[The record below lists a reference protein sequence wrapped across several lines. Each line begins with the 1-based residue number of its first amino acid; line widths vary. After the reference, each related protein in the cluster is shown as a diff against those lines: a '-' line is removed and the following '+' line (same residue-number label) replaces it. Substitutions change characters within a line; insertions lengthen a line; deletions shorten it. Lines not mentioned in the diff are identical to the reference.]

1 MMRKYKTLLPA
12 ALLLGALGGCSLSV
26 PEASPCESNDECSE
40 RFGLTAVCT
49 DGGFCE
55 EAAVPRRCE
64 STYPADLYDNEEYRG
79 ALVLGA
85 LGDESLQSERGR
97 RQAVELAVRLSD
109 QQGGLDGRPVGV
121 IFCNTEEDFEGD
133 GLQPVEASL
142 EAAQYL
148 TGRLQLPAIIGPS
161 SSTEAEVTYYS
172 VVRPRSAMLISP
184 AATSESLTGLDP
196 LPASDASP
204 GLFWRTAPPNL
215 AIGSAIAQDLLAR
228 GVTSIQLVGVAGYG
242 QSLGNTI
249 QTDLQAAGV
258 DVVDSTLRIWQL
270 GDTARRDLEI
280 DEALQ
285 SDAEE
290 VVFLASDAHDTV
302 AFIEAFS
309 SHPGSEG
316 KRAFLSET
324 ALNADFLAADG
335 GDKFG
340 VRPSTDADAPADYHV
355 RVARFKR
362 PASLVYENFVQAY
375 TAVYGEDPDNLSFS
389 AHAFDATWLTLLG
402 AAWSIRDS
410 EDARVTG
417 QGIARG
423 LRKLS
428 DKERGLKFSLEQS
441 QWRPI
446 QAQIAAGVTLDIEG
460 ASGQLDYDGQTEEIS
475 AEAEIAVVVPS
486 GSGFMFQPAY
496 PQDSE

>member
-1 MMRKYKTLLPA
+1 MMRTNHMLLPLA
-12 ALLLGALGGCSLSV
+12 CLLGALGGCSLSV
-26 PEASPCESNDECSE
+26 PEATPCENNDECSD

-49 DGGFCE
+49 DGGYCE
-55 EAAVPRRCE
+55 DAAVPRRCE
-64 STYPADLYDNEEYRG
+64 STYPPDLYDNEEYRG
-79 ALVLGA
+79 GLVLGA
-85 LGDESLQSERGR
+85 LGDSSLQSERGR
-97 RQAVELAVRLSD
+97 LQAIELAVRLSD

-121 IFCNTEEDFEGD
+121 IFCNTQEDFDGD
-133 GLQPVEASL
+133 GLKPVEASL
-142 EAAQYL
+142 EAAQFL
-148 TGRLQLPAIIGPS
+148 TGRLELPAVIGPS

-215 AIGSAIAQDLLAR
+215 AIGNAIAEDLLAR
-228 GVTSIQLVGVAGYG
+228 GVTSIELVGVAGYG

-249 QTDLQAAGV
+249 QAALQETAPDAI
-258 DVVDSTLRIWQL
+258 DSNLRIWQL

-280 DEALQ
+280 DQALQ

-290 VVFLASDAHDTV
+290 VVFLASDAHDTI
-302 AFIEAFS
+302 AFVEAFAA
-309 SHPGSEG
+309 HPGSAD

-324 ALNADFLAADG
+324 ALNADLLSANAQSKFGERTPADADG
-335 GDKFG
+335 
-340 VRPSTDADAPADYHV
+340 PADYHI
-355 RVARFKR
+355 RIARFQ
-362 PASLVYENFVQAY
+362 PQTSLVYENFVQAY
-375 TAVYGEDPDNLSFS
+375 TAVFGEDPGNLSFS

-410 EDARVTG
+410 SDGRVTG
-417 QGIARG
+417 EGIARG

-428 DKERGLKFSLEQS
+428 DKERGLKFALEQS

-460 ASGQLDYDGQTEEIS
+460 ASGQLDYDGQTEEIT
-475 AEAEIAVVVPS
+475 AEAEIAVVVAS
-486 GSGFMFQPAY
+486 GSGFTFQSAY
-496 PQDSE
+496 PQDAE